1 MIISELINKY
11 GLIVNGFIL
20 VGLKSGDELD
30 TYLDAGLDKFVMLE
44 PLSKNFDSVES
55 KCQEREVSIKAYQV
69 AIGSEEK
76 IFTLNGEEVDQRILD
91 EFFTVF
97 TNYNFLV
104 IKDSIDAVDVLK
116 SGLDVLNVLFNYV
129 YCNGN
134 ENVDKILSEQGYSK
148 VEDNFYIRTVI

>member
-30 TYLDAGLDKFVMLE
+30 TYRDAGLDKFVMLE
-44 PLSKNFDSVES
+44 PVSKNFDSVQS
-55 KCQEREVSIKAYQV
+55 RCQEREVSIKAYQV

-91 EFFTVF
+91 EFFPVYD
-97 TNYNFLV
+97 NYNFVV

-116 SGLDVLNVLFNYV
+116 GGLDILNILSNYV
-129 YCNGN
+129 YCNSN
-134 ENVDKILSEQGYSK
+134 EDVDKILLEQGYSR
-148 VEDNFYIRTVI
+148 VEDNFYIKTVV

>member
-44 PLSKNFDSVES
+44 PLSKNFDSVHS

-116 SGLDVLNVLFNYV
+116 SGLDVLNALFNYV

>member
-44 PLSKNFDSVES
+44 PLSKNFDSVQS

-134 ENVDKILSEQGYSK
+134 ENVDKILWEHGYSK
-148 VEDNFYIRTVI
+148 VEDNFYIKTAI